1 MWRFYGDNAHGVC
14 MVFESKENSETGIK
28 EVLYIN
34 KETNDSVKRMNE
46 ILSKLKDDKINFRFP
61 ILDKHKPF
69 YKSED
74 FKNEAEHRLL
84 MVSDKRTI
92 WVIAQPYNIL
102 SPYVERDLGID
113 GQDGN
118 TDSPLVL
125 KKIILGPEMLNK
137 EINKIQ
143 LEQFI
148 KSRYS
153 NDRIEICGSR
163 ISTYR

>member
-1 MWRFYGDNAHGVC
+1 

-118 TDSPLVL
+118 TDTPLVL
-125 KKIILGPEMLNK
+125 KKLSIIHISEPTRREWL
-137 EINKIQ
+137 
-143 LEQFI
+143 
-148 KSRYS
+148 SRMPS
-153 NDRIEICGSR
+153 SA
-163 ISTYR
+163 